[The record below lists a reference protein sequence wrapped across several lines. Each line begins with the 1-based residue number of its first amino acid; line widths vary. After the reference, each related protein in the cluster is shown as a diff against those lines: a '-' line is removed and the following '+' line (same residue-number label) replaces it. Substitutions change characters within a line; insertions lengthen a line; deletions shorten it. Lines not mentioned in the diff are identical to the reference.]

1 LQITDDLFQARA
13 RSEEIAEGMQ
23 QLNSEI
29 RRRLPPAKRVSGETA
44 ER

>member
-1 LQITDDLFQARA
+1 
-13 RSEEIAEGMQ
+13 MN
-23 QLNSEI
+23 QLSSEI